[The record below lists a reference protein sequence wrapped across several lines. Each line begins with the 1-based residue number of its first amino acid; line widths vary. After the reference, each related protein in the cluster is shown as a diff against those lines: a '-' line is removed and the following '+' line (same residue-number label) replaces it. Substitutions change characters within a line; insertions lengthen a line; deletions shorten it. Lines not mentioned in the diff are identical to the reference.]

1 MNPITIEKHPGFQ
14 TITMN
19 WTVNNPGFRSETF
32 EAVSTALRAADLNA
46 EISSTVF
53 FGVPRCFCLGSD
65 VNVFVEDT
73 DLDDLSETI
82 LRFFRSLINSKTTLI
97 AAVDGTAIGLGMTML
112 CHFDA
117 VFATP
122 SSTFKAPF
130 VNWGLSPE
138 AGASLLLP
146 EAIGYQK
153 AFNLFCLGGELSAD
167 EAEQYGL
174 ITRVVN
180 HDVVRDTAMNAAE
193 HLAKISGRSLR
204 ATRDL
209 LRSQRGRIMQRARTE
224 TDIFKELLGEKS
236 TQRRLK
242 IMSRATRMAL
252 AS

>member
-1 MNPITIEKHPGFQ
+1 MKPITIEKYAGYQ

-19 WTVNNPGFRSETF
+19 WTVDNPGFRAETF
-32 EAVSTALRAADLNA
+32 ESVSAALRSADLNA
-46 EISSTVF
+46 DITSTVF

-65 VNVFVEDT
+65 VNVFVDDT
-73 DLDDLSETI
+73 DMDDLSDII
-82 LRFFRSLINSKTTLI
+82 LHFFRSLINAKKPLI

-122 SSTFKAPF
+122 GSVFEAPF

-146 EAIGYQK
+146 EAIGYRK
-153 AFNLFCLGGELSAD
+153 AFDLFCLGGKLSAA

-174 ITRVVN
+174 ITRVV
-180 HDVVRDTAMNAAE
+180 DCDDIRAAALSAAE
-193 HLAKISGRSLR
+193 HLAKVSGRSLR
-204 ATRDL
+204 VTRDL
-209 LRSQRGRIMQRARTE
+209 MRSQRGRLMQRARTE
-224 TDIFKELLGEKS
+224 TDVFRELLGERS
-236 TQRRLK
+236 TQRRLR